1 MQARQQANALPN
13 GTILPMGAIPPVS
26 MPSPVAGLR
35 PVVVTGH
42 VKEGMNYVRKEIGRG
57 LFHGWGKEFEEFDN
71 GACEVSVAIVELDNG
86 EVETYCVN
94 QVRFLDREPDGQA

>member
-1 MQARQQANALPN
+1 MQAQQPVTAMPH
-13 GTILPMGAIPPVS
+13 IGAIQS
-26 MPSPVAGLR
+26 GRSPVAGLR

-57 LFHGWGKEFEEFDN
+57 LFHGWGKEFEEFDS

-86 EVETYCVN
+86 DVETYCAN
-94 QVRFLDREPDGQA
+94 QIRFLDREPDGQA